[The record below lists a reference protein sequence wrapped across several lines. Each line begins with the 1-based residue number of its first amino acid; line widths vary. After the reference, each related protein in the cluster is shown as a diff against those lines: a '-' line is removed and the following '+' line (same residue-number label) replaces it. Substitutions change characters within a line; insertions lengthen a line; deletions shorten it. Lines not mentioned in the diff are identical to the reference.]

1 MTVKKIEGE
10 EVALE
15 ATFTKEQI
23 VESKKYG
30 DLAHAILKDDRSY
43 TLKEV
48 EDLIETYM
56 KGEVK

>member
-1 MTVKKIEGE
+1 MTKQPIE
-10 EVALE
+10 EVVEE

-30 DLAHAILKDDRSY
+30 DFASALLEKDRSY

-48 EDLIETYM
+48 EDLIENYM
-56 KGEVK
+56 KGSVN